1 MVVSMK
7 NVFCWEHFNMIL
19 VDYSQVAL
27 AAILTFQRELKG
39 SEAEV
44 KNLIRHVTLSTL
56 KSYKKKYGKDYG
68 EMVICC
74 DGRKYWRKDFFEFYK
89 GMRKS
94 NRDKSDLDWKLI
106 FDTLSEMRTDLAT
119 YFPYRV
125 IHVDRAEA
133 DDIIAV
139 MVKYLQEN
147 QLIQQGLVE
156 EPQKVLI
163 LSSDKDFKQLQLFDN
178 VKQWSPMQ
186 KKYITATQREIIEH
200 KIEHIVKGDTGDG
213 VPNIL
218 SKDDVFMKG
227 ERQKPMSAK
236 RLQEFFENGFIAC
249 KNDEERRNW
258 HRNSTLVDFDH
269 IPADVSEDIIK
280 AYINIIPN
288 TDKMKIMNYLMEN
301 RCRLLLD
308 EIEDF

>member
-1 MVVSMK
+1 MK

-39 SEAEV
+39 DEAEV

-74 DGRKYWRKDFFEFYK
+74 DGRKYWRKEFFEFYK

-139 MVKYLQEN
+139 MVKYLQDNLLVQE
-147 QLIQQGLVE
+147 GLVE

-163 LSSDKDFKQLQLFDN
+163 LSSDKDFKQLQLFNN

-186 KKYITATQREIIEH
+186 KKYITASQKEIIEH
-200 KIEHIVKGDTGDG
+200 KIEHIVKGDAGDG
-213 VPNIL
+213 VPNIF

-227 ERQKPMSAK
+227 ERQKPVSAK

-249 KNDEERRNW
+249 KNDDERRNW
-258 HRNSTLVDFDH
+258 QRNVTLVDFDF
-269 IPADVSEDIIK
+269 IPPDVSEDIVK
-280 AYINIIPN
+280 TYINIIPN

>member
-1 MVVSMK
+1 
-7 NVFCWEHFNMIL
+7 MIL

-39 SEAEV
+39 TESEV

-56 KSYKKKYGKDYG
+56 KSYKKKYGKEYG
-68 EMVICC
+68 ELVICC
-74 DGRKYWRKDFFEFYK
+74 DGRKYWRKEFFEFYK

-106 FDTLSEMRTDLAT
+106 FDTLSEMREDISQH
-119 YFPYRV
+119 FPYRV
-125 IHVDRAEA
+125 MHIDRAEA

-139 MVKYLQEN
+139 MTQYLQEN
-147 QLIQQGLVE
+147 LLIQDGLVE
-156 EPQKVLI
+156 EPQKILI
-163 LSSDKDFKQLQLFDN
+163 LSSDKDFKQLQLYPT

-186 KKYITATQREIIEH
+186 KKYITATKKEIVEH

-227 ERQKPMSAK
+227 ERQKPVSAK
-236 RLQEFFENGFIAC
+236 RLQEFFDNGFTAC
-249 KNDEERRNW
+249 RNDEERRNW
-258 HRNSTLVDFDH
+258 HRNTTLVDFDH
-269 IPADVSEDIIK
+269 IPPDVKESIIVS
-280 AYINIIPN
+280 YISSKPKG
-288 TDKMKIMNYLMEN
+288 DKMSIMNYLMEH

>member
-1 MVVSMK
+1 
-7 NVFCWEHFNMIL
+7 
-19 VDYSQVAL
+19 
-27 AAILTFQRELKG
+27 
-39 SEAEV
+39 
-44 KNLIRHVTLSTL
+44 VTLSTL

-68 EMVICC
+68 ELVICC
-74 DGRKYWRKDFFEFYK
+74 DGRKYWRKEFFEYYK

-106 FDTLSEMRTDLAT
+106 FDTLSEMREDLAKV
-119 YFPYRV
+119 FPYRV
-125 IHVDRAEA
+125 LHVDRAEA

-147 QLIQQGLVE
+147 LLVQEGLVE

-163 LSSDKDFKQLQLFDN
+163 LSSDKDFKQLQLFNN

-186 KKYITATQREIIEH
+186 KKYITATQKEIIEH

-236 RLQEFFENGFIAC
+236 RLQEFFDNGFIAC
-249 KNDEERRNW
+249 KTDEERRNW
-258 HRNSTLVDFDH
+258 QRNVTLVDFDF
-269 IPADVSEDIIK
+269 IPPDVSEDIIK
-280 AYINIIPN
+280 AYINTQPSG
-288 TDKMKIMNYLMEN
+288 DKMTIMNYLIEH

-308 EIEDF
+308 ELEDF